1 MTLTQEQRISVIK
14 HAVQSSTGVG
24 LKTSLED
31 FISEIKS
38 QEVLGEHGLLDAQ
51 KSDIEDESSLLNH
64 TPTAEDIE
72 EEDDFMGIGI
82 SDQMK
87 GVYNG

>member
-1 MTLTQEQRISVIK
+1 MTLTQDQRIAIIK
-14 HAVQSSTGVG
+14 HAIQDSKGLG

-31 FISEIKS
+31 FVSEIKS
-38 QEVLGEHGLLDAQ
+38 QQVLGEHGLLDAQ
-51 KSDIEDESSLLNH
+51 NSDIEDESSLLNH
-64 TPTAEDIE
+64 SPNAEDIE
-72 EEDDFMGIGI
+72 EEDNFADLGI